1 MSLKMVEPHTID
13 NAAFVSSTV
22 PENDHAEYAGGTTYA
37 ADAEVIVIG
46 TTHAIFKSV
55 TGGNAGNDPV
65 TDDGT
70 YWVNIGST
78 NRWKAFDQY
87 IGDPTTQANSV
98 QWVTTFVGMTN
109 SVSLFGLN
117 AASVTV
123 VMTVGGV
130 DVYDQTHSLQDE
142 SAVVDAWSYFFSPI
156 IRHSSFALTDL
167 PPYANPTLTV
177 TVTSTGETVSVG
189 QLVIGLSEE
198 LGIALDDVGLGVD
211 DYSKLTTDAFGR
223 RSIVERDY
231 AETMDVDFAY
241 PSVKANY
248 IRAKIASR
256 RAKATVFAVDTE
268 SRENDLISYGFSPS
282 LTPVV
287 RIGVLSE
294 ANIEMRS
301 LV

>member
-1 MSLKMVEPHTID
+1 MTLKMVEPHTVD
-13 NAAFVSSTV
+13 NTALVSSTV

-37 ADAEVIVIG
+37 ADDEVIVIG

-55 TGGNAGNDPV
+55 VNSNVGHDPV

-78 NRWKAFDQY
+78 NRWKAFDKY
-87 IGDPTTQANSV
+87 IGDPTTQADSV
-98 QWVTTFVGMTN
+98 EWVTTFVDMSN
-109 SVSLFGLN
+109 SVALFGVD

-123 VMTVGGV
+123 DMTVDAV
-130 DVYDQTHSLQDE
+130 SVYNETHSLQDE
-142 SAVVDAWSYFFSPI
+142 SFVVDAWSYCFSPI
-156 IRHSSFALTDL
+156 IRQNSFALTDL
-167 PPYANPTLTV
+167 PPYRAATLTV
-177 TVTSTGETVSVG
+177 TVDSAGGTVSVG

-198 LGIALDDVGLGVD
+198 LGIALDGVNLDVE
-211 DYSKLTTDAFGR
+211 DYSNLTTDVFGR

-231 AETMDVDFAY
+231 VETMDVDFAY
-241 PSVKANY
+241 PSVKSNY

-256 RAKATVFAVDTE
+256 RAKETVFAVDTE
-268 SRENDLISYGFSPS
+268 YRDNDLISYGFAPS
-282 LTPVV
+282 MTPIV
-287 RIGVLSE
+287 RFGVLSE